1 MNERHGKIRRF
12 FRGPLERSRSCLWT
26 RRGQLWRWLLWRCC
40 EPAFRQKGSSKCPKS
55 AKKWR
60 PCRGLP
66 RRKALID
73 FAHLRPRFRTVCSSM
88 ACTGVTHFVLTVRK
102 LRAVKKK
109 GQRGRP
115 GLCKDKNGFL
125 PAWENERDK
134 LRDVKGAAWQ
144 AARCFF
150 FTLVVLWEFSKWVS
164 FFVDVEFYS
173 FECFLSILSVF
184 LAIVSVFGHFWPYW
198 PYWVFRK
205 CWAYLGQLLITNF
218 WKILSVFGN
227 FWAFLG

>member
-26 RRGQLWRWLLWRCC
+26 RRGQLWRWLPWRCC

-88 ACTGVTHFVLTVRK
+88 ACTSVTHFLLTVRK

-109 GQRGRP
+109 GQRRRP

-134 LRDVKGAAWQ
+134 LRDVKGAALTSC
-144 AARCFF
+144 AVLFF
-150 FTLVVLWEFSKWVS
+150 YPSSTLRVFEMS
-164 FFVDVEFYS
+164 FVFCWCWIYS
-173 FECFLSILSVF
+173 FEWFLSILSVF